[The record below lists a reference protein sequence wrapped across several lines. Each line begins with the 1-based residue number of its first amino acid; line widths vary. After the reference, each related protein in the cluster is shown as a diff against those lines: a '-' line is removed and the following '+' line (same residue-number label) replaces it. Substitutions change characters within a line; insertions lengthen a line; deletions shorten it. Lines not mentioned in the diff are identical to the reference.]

1 MLLTFV
7 EGFGNYLSC
16 SAALFF
22 FFGEV
27 FDSNIMEEFG
37 ESFDGIVL
45 GLPIV
50 SFVLSAVKGRI
61 VGGGMISHPI
71 SHKLQKVKFL
81 MLQNVFSSMLSGWK
95 DCEGVIAVNSRRCN
109 PEGNCSWN
117 NTIRDILVLS
127 WGWNSVFIISKQE
140 KSLASKSSCEVQC
153 SWEISL
159 TSCSLSKIASN
170 YLTFSCSS
178 EGISRSS
185 CLRNLCGYMTK
196 SLLRGDDTVTL
207 FNSLLP

>member
-1 MLLTFV
+1 MFLTFV

-61 VGGGMISHPI
+61 VRGGMISHPI
-71 SHKLQKVKFL
+71 SHKLQKVRLL
-81 MLQNVFSSMLSGWK
+81 MLQNVFSSMLSG
-95 DCEGVIAVNSRRCN
+95 
-109 PEGNCSWN
+109 
-117 NTIRDILVLS
+117 
-127 WGWNSVFIISKQE
+127 
-140 KSLASKSSCEVQC
+140 
-153 SWEISL
+153 
-159 TSCSLSKIASN
+159 
-170 YLTFSCSS
+170 
-178 EGISRSS
+178 
-185 CLRNLCGYMTK
+185 
-196 SLLRGDDTVTL
+196 
-207 FNSLLP
+207 